1 MATPFE
7 SNAEEFVGARPSS
20 ASSSYEI
27 PDAPKLSNSTRR
39 MISAREVF
47 AEQAYDSSLMARR
60 ENSMERQRVDMDAAR
75 SQLYDQDMERRRKE
89 AEWYDREETRK
100 QGMAAM
106 DRISKLMPNSPTYLE
121 EKSKI
126 MGDLPMAGLDKNV
139 AAVFVTKDKIYDEAQ
154 RSREKAQE
162 LKIKSEDRVAN
173 REDTQAAQLDA
184 SRINRE
190 ESHRYNVERDIM
202 KYSPEA
208 QKAYQAAIA
217 SGKTVLDASV
227 EAQTVD
233 DSVMTEA
240 KYRTQYRKVN
250 DLNREISRLRTEL
263 AKVPD
268 ALSASDPVFMEQY
281 EADKKELRQELED
294 QRVEREYIRDKVLR
308 PYEAKFAPKGGRPE
322 PKPSSP
328 TVATRGLNAQSATVE
343 QEAPVNVDAPTVSL
357 QDAIKRT
364 GNRDLQIGQVLNV
377 PVKTGSGETKFKQY
391 IISK

>member
-100 QGMAAM
+100 QGLAAM

-139 AAVFVTKDKIYDEAQ
+139 AAVFETKDKIYDEAQ
-154 RSREKAQE
+154 KSREKAQE
-162 LKIKSEDRVAN
+162 LKVKSEDRVAS
-173 REDTQAAQLDA
+173 REDNQAFQLDSSRIAREENIRNNIELKVADMSDEGQESYETLISQGKPPMEAFRAARLQDRGVVSIKEANMSNRMVQGYNRQISTAQAALDKIE
-184 SRINRE
+184 SDLTISDE
-190 ESHRYNVERDIM
+190 EKEARGMDYRSQIADFETARDL
-202 KYSPEA
+202 EA
-208 QKAYQAAIA
+208 A
-217 SGKTVLDASV
+217 VLDAYWES
-227 EAQTVD
+227 
-233 DSVMTEA
+233 
-240 KYRTQYRKVN
+240 
-250 DLNREISRLRTEL
+250 
-263 AKVPD
+263 
-268 ALSASDPVFMEQY
+268 
-281 EADKKELRQELED
+281 
-294 QRVEREYIRDKVLR
+294 
-308 PYEAKFAPKGGRPE
+308 KGGRPE
-322 PKPSSP
+322 PKSNSRRPTAQTPSKMS
-328 TVATRGLNAQSATVE
+328 VK
-343 QEAPVNVDAPTVSL
+343 SL
-357 QDAIKRT
+357 
-364 GNRDLQIGQVLNV
+364 L
-377 PVKTGSGETKFKQY
+377 PGSK
-391 IISK
+391 